1 MRGFLGLMKGLL
13 ILGVALIAVAAWAT
27 RNPAARVSAAPAAGA
42 PSAPVRLTPEQFAAE
57 LRENAPLREHLA
69 KQYPDTYS
77 SLAQQS
83 KVDLGKCIVTKV
95 VDGVLKAV
103 CR

>member
-1 MRGFLGLMKGLL
+1 VKWFLVIG
-13 ILGVALIAVAAWAT
+13 IAAIAVVAWST
-27 RNPAARVSAAPAAGA
+27 RGTPTASSARSAAPLPGPA
-42 PSAPVRLTPEQFAAE
+42 RLTPEQFAAE
-57 LRENAPLREHLA
+57 LRKNAPLREQLA
-69 KQYPDTYS
+69 KQFPDTYS

-83 KVDLGKCIVTKV
+83 KGGDLSKCIVTKV